1 MKKEEAKSFFTT
13 EQEKEIV
20 AAIKTAENQTSGEIR
35 VHLENHTDEPNLE
48 HAKKVFEEVGM
59 TKTELR
65 NGVMFY
71 LAVQDHQFS
80 ILGDKGINEAVP
92 SDFWDN
98 IRDVMVGHFKA
109 GDFTKGMVEGITMAG
124 EALKKY
130 FPHQGDDDINE
141 LPDEISKS

>member
-1 MKKEEAKSFFTT
+1 MKEEAKSFFTT
-13 EQEKEIV
+13 AQEKEIV
-20 AAIKTAENQTSGEIR
+20 DAIKAAENQTSGEIR
-35 VHLENHTDEPNLE
+35 VHLENHTDEPNLD

-65 NGVMFY
+65 NGVLFY
-71 LAVQDHQFS
+71 LAVQDRQFS

-92 SDFWDN
+92 ENFWDS
-98 IRDVMVGHFKA
+98 IRDAMVSHFKT
-109 GDFTKGMVEGITMAG
+109 GGFTRGMVEGITMAG
-124 EALKKY
+124 DALKKY